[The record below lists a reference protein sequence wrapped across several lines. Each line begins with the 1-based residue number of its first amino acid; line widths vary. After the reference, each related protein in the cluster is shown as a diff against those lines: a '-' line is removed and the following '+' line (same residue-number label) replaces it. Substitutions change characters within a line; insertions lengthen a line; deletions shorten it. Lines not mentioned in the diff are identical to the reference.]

1 MEKTKV
7 KAALKEVND
16 YFRDKIV
23 VGDYTVEERG
33 ERTYKLIIDGKY
45 TFNLWIANGE
55 DYFGCYDSSFST
67 NTIDVKFRV
76 EDKLKAFKIIKK
88 DIAETIGK
96 EREAKEREEF
106 KRLQKKFA
114 Q

>member
-1 MEKTKV
+1 MEKTKL
-7 KAALKEVND
+7 KAALKQVND

-23 VGDYTVEERG
+23 AGDYTVEER
-33 ERTYKLIIDGKY
+33 
-45 TFNLWIANGE
+45 
-55 DYFGCYDSSFST
+55 S
-67 NTIDVKFRV
+67 DVKFRV